1 MEKYFITKEQIL
13 ELDKFAVQGCDN
25 VIRDRLKLFFPEAF
39 KKELQVGKWY
49 KRPHNSAL
57 FYVTEILN
65 IDSNYCKV
73 FGFNNLGHWMPE
85 NAKTFPDNDFEA
97 TPKQVETALINQA
110 KKRAYKKGVK
120 VTPLYSDGSPYD
132 NNNVKLLEDELSF
145 DEHQNSLDFNNS
157 SYRLFCQGKWAKI
170 IPEETK
176 VITMDK
182 AIKILSKKYGKKVE
196 IK

>member
-1 MEKYFITKEQIL
+1 MENYTITKEQIL
-13 ELDKFAVQGCDN
+13 ELHESNSYETRIQIAKM
-25 VIRDRLKLFFPEAF
+25 FPEAF

-110 KKRAYKKGVK
+110 KKRGFVEGAKFKDARYGKNLYKVSNESIFR
-120 VTPLYSDGSPYD
+120 LYD
-132 NNNVKLLEDELSF
+132 NEILCTEDYGNGTVF
-145 DEHQNSLDFNNS
+145 
-157 SYRLFCQGKWAKI
+157 YKGKWAEI
-170 IPEETK
+170 ITEETK

-182 AIKILSKKYGKKVE
+182 AVKILSKKYGQKVE

>member
-1 MEKYFITKEQIL
+1 MENYTITTERINELCKESYF
-13 ELDKFAVQGCDN
+13 A
-25 VIRDRLKLFFPEAF
+25 KLMLPKWFPEAF
-39 KKELQVGKWY
+39 KKELEVGKWY

-65 IDSNYCKV
+65 IDSNHCKV
-73 FGFNNLGHWMPE
+73 FGFDNVGKWMPE

-97 TPKQVETALINQA
+97 TPEQIESALINEA
-110 KKRAYKKGVK
+110 KKRGFKNGAIGNNSNPNECNLINNKLNFIGMEFDDK
-120 VTPLYSDGSPYD
+120 TNELRAI
-132 NNNVKLLEDELSF
+132 NNVSSF
-145 DEHQNSLDFNNS
+145 WTVFK
-157 SYRLFCQGKWAKI
+157 YGKWAEI

-182 AIKILSKKYGKKVE
+182 AVKILSKKYGKQVE

>member
-1 MEKYFITKEQIL
+1 MENYTITKEQIL
-13 ELDKFAVQGCDN
+13 ELHESN
-25 VIRDRLKLFFPEAF
+25 SYEIRIQIAKMFPYAF
-39 KKELQVGKWY
+39 KKELEVGKWY

-65 IDSNYCKV
+65 IDSNHCKV
-73 FGFNNLGHWMPE
+73 FGFDNLGNWMAE

-97 TPKQVETALINQA
+97 TPKQVETALINQS
-110 KKRAYKKGVK
+110 KKLGIKEGVFVSRNLMHANTDNITLLKGEK
-120 VTPLYSDGSPYD
+120 YFY
-132 NNNVKLLEDELSF
+132 
-145 DEHQNSLDFNNS
+145 DFNFDILYLNEKEIYS
-157 SYRLFCQGKWAKI
+157 NGVFAKV

-182 AIKILSKKYGKKVE
+182 AVKILSKKYGKQVE

>member
-1 MEKYFITKEQIL
+1 MENYTISKESVLALAATSQTARLIL
-13 ELDKFAVQGCDN
+13 TEN
-25 VIRDRLKLFFPEAF
+25 FPDAF
-39 KKELQVGKWY
+39 KKELEVGKWY

-73 FGFNNLGHWMPE
+73 FGFDNLGHWMAE

-110 KKRAYKKGVK
+110 KKKGFIKGVEHYI
-120 VTPLYSDGSPYD
+120 TNGSANLIARGSRFYFD
-132 NNNVKLLEDELSF
+132 KYRNKLL
-145 DEHQNSLDFNNS
+145 FNNWS
-157 SYRLFCQGKWAKI
+157 IFENGKWAEI

-176 VITMDK
+176 VISVEK
-182 AIKILSKKYGKKVE
+182 AEKILSEKYGQKVE

>member
-1 MEKYFITKEQIL
+1 MENYTITTEQIN
-13 ELDKFAVQGCDN
+13 ELCKESDFA
-25 VIRDRLKLFFPEAF
+25 KLMLPKWFPEAF
-39 KKELQVGKWY
+39 KKELEVGKWY

-65 IDSNYCKV
+65 IDSNHCKV
-73 FGFNNLGHWMPE
+73 FGFDNVGKWMPE

-97 TPKQVETALINQA
+97 TPEQIESALINEA
-110 KKRAYKKGVK
+110 KKRGYREGVK
-120 VTPLYSDGSPYD
+120 CSFGIAKSKRTISTNEIIFDTNYG
-132 NNNVKLLEDELSF
+132 NNVGLCMGMNVIFRD
-145 DEHQNSLDFNNS
+145 
-157 SYRLFCQGKWAKI
+157 GKWAEI

-182 AIKILSKKYGKKVE
+182 AVKILSKKYGKQVE